1 MWIVTCTITRGILHY
16 YVENTVT
23 HERRIAPDCEKW
35 AEEYARELNE
45 RERNDSER
53 IFATTE
59 TTRNKD

>member
-1 MWIVTCTITRGILHY
+1 MWTVTCEIVRGVLRY

-35 AEEYARELNE
+35 AEEYARTLNE

-53 IFATTE
+53 ISTTAK